1 VTVDPVDI
9 VRLTRSLVDI
19 DSTTGREGE
28 CGRWLADYLRGRNW
42 SVEEQR
48 VDDTRFNV
56 IADVP
61 GAPKRETRED
71 GDRAPRTAHLA
82 PRTPHPAPR
91 VTFSTHFDCVP
102 SFFPSR
108 IEGDRLFGRGSCDAK
123 GILAAQVSAAE
134 QLRRDGET
142 RVGLVFV
149 VGEERG
155 SDGARVADAA
165 APGAGPRFLINGEP
179 TDNRLGLATRGIL
192 RLRLRASGRAAH
204 SSFPELGES
213 AIDKLIDALIEL
225 RGIPMPSDP
234 ILGKTHYTV
243 GLINGGVAPNVVS
256 ASAEAEVMFR
266 TTSDAEG
273 VRKAVTPLETRV
285 AIEHVLEVPP
295 VRLKTAP
302 GFETAVFPYTTDIPF
317 LSGWGE
323 PLLFGPG
330 SIHVAHTADEWVS
343 VAELKAAAD
352 HYVTLAKTLL
362 AQG

>member
-1 VTVDPVDI
+1 VTAEPVDI
-9 VRLTRSLVDI
+9 VALTRSLVDI

-28 CGRWLADYLRGRNW
+28 CGRWLADYLRGRGW
-42 SVEEQR
+42 PVEEQR
-48 VDDTRFNV
+48 VDNTRFNV
-56 IADVP
+56 LAMP
-61 GAPKRETRED
+61 P
-71 GDRAPRTAHLA
+71 APRTS
-82 PRTPHPAPR
+82 HPAPR
-91 VTFSTHFDCVP
+91 TSHLAPSVVFSTHFDCVP
-102 SFFPSR
+102 SFFASR
-108 IEGDRLFGRGSCDAK
+108 VEGDRLFGRGACDAK
-123 GILAAQVSAAE
+123 GILAAQVAAAE
-134 QLRRDGET
+134 QLKRDGDS

-155 SDGARVADAA
+155 SDGARVANAA
-165 APGAGPRFLINGEP
+165 IGSGARFLINGEP

-225 RGIPMPSDP
+225 RTIPMPSDP
-234 ILGKTHYTV
+234 VLGQTHYTV

-256 ASAEAEVMFR
+256 PSAEAEVMFR
-266 TTSDAEG
+266 TTSDAAA
-273 VRKAVTPLETRV
+273 VREAVTPLESRV

-295 VRLKTAP
+295 VKMKVVP

-317 LSGWGE
+317 LQAWGE

-343 VAELKAAAD
+343 IAELTAAAG
-352 HYVTLAKTLL
+352 HYVTLAKALL
-362 AQG
+362 A